1 MDLARAEQ
9 TEMNLVVT
17 GRSNFIGNK
26 RDQNVQLNLYW
37 ERDESRVRGKLKKG
51 EEKSKT
57 SPTSNVN
64 ERGRVYKFIL
74 IGCYPLPNF
83 FPLDAFKAKTIGKLK

>member
-26 RDQNVQLNLYW
+26 RDQNIQLNLYW

-64 ERGRVYKFIL
+64 E
-74 IGCYPLPNF
+74 
-83 FPLDAFKAKTIGKLK
+83 